1 MNSKAI
7 AAMMAIV
14 MMVVGFTVVV
24 ADGSDAVDPLEI
36 NKVIV
41 KVGDTE
47 VSDNFAVNE
56 GNYSHY
62 DYTLTWKMKVGDT
75 TEVTLGTVSNNVMT
89 GNNVYYV
96 DDNSISGLSDPHS
109 FTVQLQRDSSD
120 VGIYNLSIVGSE
132 VTSNDISYTLTATI
146 EVTVN
151 GVSAGTM
158 DVVTFNGSVSV
169 YNVDTGGQILVQM
182 TPDSG
187 DSGDSTANVGSY
199 YNKMIQIT
207 TTGMTASD
215 YQWYAVRLPNGLTMS
230 TDGYVSGIP
239 TSTWSDNFRV
249 YATDDDGN
257 VFYGIVTN
265 LNVKSKVVSDDTPE
279 GFTYTINEDETAK
292 KQYVFETGEGIVL
305 HVTTSEG
312 VELDQDEV
320 EVQVIK
326 DSNTGNAIGEPDY
339 NNGFI
344 LPNDGSG
351 AYTVKIT
358 YNGVSTTFSVYI
370 IGGFTGIEPGIVI
383 EGA

>member
-14 MMVVGFTVVV
+14 MMVVGFTVVA

-36 NKVIV
+36 DKVIV
-41 KVGDTE
+41 KVSDTE

-75 TEVTLGTVSNNVMT
+75 TEVTLGTVSNKVMT

-96 DDNSISGLSDPHS
+96 DDNSISVQSDSPR
-109 FTVQLQRDSSD
+109 FTVQLLRDSSD

-158 DVVTFNGSVSV
+158 DVVTFNGTVSV
-169 YNVDTGGQILVQM
+169 YDVDAGGKIQVKM
-182 TPDSG
+182 TPDEEN
-187 DSGDSTANVGSY
+187 GDSTANVGSY
-199 YNKMIQIT
+199 YDKMIQIT
-207 TTGMTASD
+207 TPGMTASD
-215 YQWYAVRLPNGLTMS
+215 YQWYAVGLPDGLTMS

-239 TSTWSDNFRV
+239 IETWNDTFRA

-257 VFYGIVTN
+257 VFYGIVDN
-265 LNVKSKVVSDDTPE
+265 LNVGSKIVSDDSPE
-279 GFTYTINEDETAK
+279 GFSYTINEDETAK
-292 KQYVFETGEGIVL
+292 KQYVFETGDDIVL
-305 HVTTSEG
+305 HVKNVDDT
-312 VELDQDEV
+312 ELDSDDV
-320 EVQVIK
+320 DVQVINES
-326 DSNTGNAIGEPDY
+326 DSDDATVEPGY
-339 NNGFI
+339 KNGFL
-344 LPNDGSG
+344 LPSDGSG
-351 AYTVKIT
+351 AYIVKIT
-358 YNGVSTTFSVYI
+358 YNNVSTTFSVYI
-370 IGGFTGIEPGIVI
+370 IGSFTGIEPGIVI

>member
-14 MMVVGFTVVV
+14 MMVVGFTVVA

-36 NKVIV
+36 DKVIV
-41 KVGDTE
+41 KVSDTE

-75 TEVTLGTVSNNVMT
+75 TEVTLGTVSNKVMT

-96 DDNSISGLSDPHS
+96 DDNSISVQSDSPN
-109 FTVQLQRDSSD
+109 FTVQLLRDSSD
-120 VGIYNLSIVGSE
+120 VGIYNLSIIGSK

-169 YNVDTGGQILVQM
+169 YNVEAGGEINVQM
-182 TPDSG
+182 TPDEENA
-187 DSGDSTANVGSY
+187 DSTANVGSY
-199 YNKMIQIT
+199 YDRMIQIT
-207 TTGMTASD
+207 TPGMTASD
-215 YQWYAVRLPNGLTMS
+215 YQWYAVGLPDGLTMS

-239 TSTWSDNFRV
+239 IETWNKSFRA

-257 VFYGIVTN
+257 VFYGTVDN
-265 LNVKSKVVSDDTPE
+265 LNVDPKIVSDDSPE
-279 GFTYTINEDETAK
+279 GFSYTINTDETAK
-292 KQYVFETGEGIVL
+292 KQYVFKTGDDIVL
-305 HVTTSEG
+305 HVKNADKT
-312 VELDQDEV
+312 ELDQSAVD
-320 EVQVIK
+320 VQVIN
-326 DSNTGNAIGEPDY
+326 DSNSGDIIVEPNYD
-339 NNGFI
+339 NGFH
-344 LPNDGSG
+344 LPSDGSG
-351 AYTVKIT
+351 AYIVKIT
-358 YNGVSTTFSVYI
+358 YNDVSTTFSVYI
-370 IGGFTGIEPGIVI
+370 IGSFTGIEPGIVI